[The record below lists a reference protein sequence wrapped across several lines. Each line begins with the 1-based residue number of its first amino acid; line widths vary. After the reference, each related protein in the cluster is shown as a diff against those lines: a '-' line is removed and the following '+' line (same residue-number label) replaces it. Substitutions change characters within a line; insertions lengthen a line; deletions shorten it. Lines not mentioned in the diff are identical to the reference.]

1 MYDFFVIGTPT
12 GQGSKRHVGGGT
24 MIESAKGLPAWRR
37 AVKAAGVL
45 ARGSNAALDV
55 PLVCIVTF
63 YIARPARPKFKDHP
77 ATPFDLDKL
86 LRSTGDGLEQ
96 SGIIKNDSR
105 IVRWEAEKVFA
116 TNITGAHIRIAP
128 VSSVTD

>member
-37 AVKAAGVL
+37 AVKNNAVL
-45 ARGSNAALDV
+45 ARGSNAALDC
-55 PLVCIVTF
+55 PLVCVVTF
-63 YIARPARPKFKDHP
+63 YVQRPARPKFKDHP

-116 TNITGAHIRIAP
+116 TNVTGAHIRIAP
-128 VSSVTD
+128 VSSAMD